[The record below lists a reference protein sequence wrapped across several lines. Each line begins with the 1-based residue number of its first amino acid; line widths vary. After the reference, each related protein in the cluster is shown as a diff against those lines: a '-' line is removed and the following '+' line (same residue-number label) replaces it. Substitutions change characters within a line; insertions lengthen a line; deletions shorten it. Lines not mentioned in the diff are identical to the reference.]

1 MARFG
6 ASFRVGRG
14 AHVYA
19 SGGAALGALALFG
32 SMRFAVAIVFLAAFS
47 LIGLLKVAGQ
57 LSAVSPGARRRA
69 AAPYLRDSVAWD
81 TADAVVARESAPLWA
96 VYAIGKSF
104 FTGRYPA
111 RARQL
116 RAFYPAQA
124 DQITAVAVFPSG
136 ELARSCARGLRRNGF
151 SAGELISMYG
161 PQTKPQLATATLVDR
176 APPAAAAGDIAAGS
190 TDGAGNSS
198 DSITDGEEKMRE
210 LGFVEAFAK
219 HGAKL
224 VNPQWAVSATA
235 EDGALV
241 VSCWGHLIKTPA
253 KGVMVYEDHLSRWDR
268 NKAGSSLLR
277 GHLEE
282 AMRESLPVR
291 LVIATAEDPAL
302 VDRGDDASKTK
313 KTFHI
318 PDGVEGRV
326 IAFDGDKFVIEFR
339 KLIA

>member
-19 SGGAALGALALFG
+19 TGGAALGALALFG
-32 SMRFAVAIVFLAAFS
+32 SMRFAVAIVFLALFS

-57 LSAVSPGARRRA
+57 LSAASSSTRRRV
-69 AAPYLRDSVAWD
+69 AAPYLRDSVAWE
-81 TADAVVARESAPLWA
+81 TADTLVSRESAPVWA

-104 FTGRYPA
+104 FTGRYPT

-116 RAFYPAQA
+116 RAFYPDQA

-136 ELARSCARGLRRNGF
+136 DLARSCARGLQRNGF
-151 SAGELISMYG
+151 SADELVAVFGRRTEAAAAAVAPM
-161 PQTKPQLATATLVDR
+161 DR
-176 APPAAAAGDIAAGS
+176 TPPDAAGDIAAGNV
-190 TDGAGNSS
+190 DRAGTSS
-198 DSITDGEEKMRE
+198 DSTTDGEEEMRE

-224 VNPQWAVSATA
+224 VNPQWAVSAMA